1 MALTRR
7 SPPARSASFLD
18 KGAFFMRKRDV
29 IPGAARNLHLAMLVF
44 MAACSREPGAE
55 SRAQFFGTD
64 DFGDTIALAGT
75 PTRIVSLNP
84 TTTEILFALGA
95 GSRVVGRTTYDN
107 WPDSAKLVPDLGPGI
122 RPNVEAVLGAQPQL
136 VLLYA
141 SEDNRGAAQR
151 LRQAGIATA
160 AFKVDSIA
168 EFDRLTR
175 LLGRIV
181 GDSARGALVADTV
194 RRTLD
199 SVRAMTAS
207 LRRPTVVIPA
217 WHEPLM
223 VIGGGSFMTELG
235 TIAGGRNVYDSNPS
249 PSPTVAFED
258 VLSRRPEFV
267 LVGPESA
274 ARIRANP
281 KWRTLPAVRE
291 GRMLIIDTATVL
303 RPATRLGEGA
313 RSLVRLIHP
322 EVKH

>member
-1 MALTRR
+1 VA
-7 SPPARSASFLD
+7 
-18 KGAFFMRKRDV
+18 
-29 IPGAARNLHLAMLVF
+29 H
-44 MAACSREPGAE
+44 
-55 SRAQFFGTD
+55 RAQFLVVALLAVACTRDAPRTAAPHLFGVD
-64 DFGDTIALAGT
+64 DFGDTIALAET

-95 GSRVVGRTTYDN
+95 GSRVVGRTTYDG
-107 WPDSAKLVPDLGPGI
+107 WPDSARLVPDLGPGI

-141 SEDNRGAAQR
+141 SEDNRGAAR
-151 LRQAGIATA
+151 RFREAGIPTA

-199 SVRAMTAS
+199 SVRSLTRG

-223 VIGGGSFMTELG
+223 VIGGGSFMTELV
-235 TIAGGRNVYDSNPS
+235 TIAGGRNVYEANPA

-258 VLSRRPEFV
+258 VLSRTPEFV
-267 LVGPESA
+267 LVGPESG
-274 ARIRANP
+274 ARIRSQP

-291 GRMLIIDTATVL
+291 GRMLVLDTAVVL
-303 RPATRLGEGA
+303 RPAVRLGEGA
-313 RSLVRLIHP
+313 LSLARLLHP
-322 EVKH
+322 GIR

>member
-1 MALTRR
+1 MRPLVILSAAKDLLLPLLALGLVACTR
-7 SPPARSASFLD
+7 PP
-18 KGAFFMRKRDV
+18 
-29 IPGAARNLHLAMLVF
+29 
-44 MAACSREPGAE
+44 
-55 SRAQFFGTD
+55 SRAQQSAFFGID
-64 DFGDTIALAGT
+64 DFGDSINLAAT

-95 GSRVVGRTTYDN
+95 GSRVVGRTSYDS
-107 WPDSAKLVPDLGPGI
+107 WPDSARFVPDLGPGI

-151 LRQAGIATA
+151 LRQAGIPTA

-199 SVRAMTAS
+199 SVRALTS
-207 LRRPTVVIPA
+207 TLRRPTVVIPA

-223 VIGGGSFMTELG
+223 VIGGGSFMTEMLA
-235 TIAGGRNVYDSNPS
+235 IAGGRNVYDSNPS
-249 PSPTVAFED
+249 PSPAVAFED
-258 VLSRRPEFV
+258 ILSRRPEFV

-274 ARIRANP
+274 ARIRSQA

-291 GRMLIIDTATVL
+291 GRLLVFDTAVVL
-303 RPATRLGEGA
+303 RPAVRIGEGA
-313 RSLVRLIHP
+313 LSLARLIHP
-322 EVKH
+322 EIPR

>member
-1 MALTRR
+1 MRR
-7 SPPARSASFLD
+7 SVKDLLLLVAC
-18 KGAFFMRKRDV
+18 
-29 IPGAARNLHLAMLVF
+29 LAM
-44 MAACSREPGAE
+44 ACGDSRQPAVG
-55 SRAQFFGTD
+55 SRQSFGID
-64 DFGDTIALAGT
+64 DFGDTIVLASV

-95 GSRVVGRTTYDN
+95 GARVVGRTTYDH

-141 SEDNRGAAQR
+141 SQDNRGAAQR

-175 LLGRIV
+175 LLGRLL

-199 SVRAMTAS
+199 SVRALTS
-207 LRRPTVVIPA
+207 GLRRPTVVIPA

-223 VIGGGSFMTELG
+223 VIGGGSFLTELV
-235 TIAGGRNVYDSNPS
+235 TIAGGRNVYDSNPA

-281 KWRTLPAVRE
+281 KWRTMPAVRD
-291 GRMLIIDTATVL
+291 GRMLLFDTATVL

-313 RSLVRLIHP
+313 LSLARLIHP
-322 EVKH
+322 ELRR